1 MTVYTVRFC
10 GKEFIANN
18 LRDFA
23 RIAVFAKWY
32 LRTQALSE
40 KLHCSVEQSS
50 VQTEPTPINFFPSFK
65 DFKDFDQNIEKPLAL
80 KNDPMRRSRVAVMR
94 KALRAFFYTNF

>member
-10 GKEFIANN
+10 DKELIAYN

-32 LRTQALSE
+32 LRSQSASE
-40 KLHCSVEQSS
+40 GMQCSIEQHELPVPRSMS
-50 VQTEPTPINFFPSFK
+50 LAARVK
-65 DFKDFDQNIEKPLAL
+65 NIEVAKA
-80 KNDPMRRSRVAVMR
+80 RRRRFPRASVMR
-94 KALRAFFYTNF
+94 KALRSFFYTVLC